1 MNTRL
6 AAVVLTAVLL
16 VTPWQQQ
23 HWQQGGSGVL
33 LADCQGLAVTPDN
46 LGAGQ
51 LAVVNEFNVFED
63 ALELASELS
72 GKGGSPQPAGLQ
84 FCSFFKLCP
93 DPRVTPKCSPAH
105 AVLVP
110 AQRTVLQCMLCANL
124 ESVGSLQVTWRR
136 CRRWKGP
143 WRPLWQWQA
152 WRRWCDNCKRYAAA
166 AACQLCCCRITTG
179 VAA

>member
-1 MNTRL
+1 MNIRL

-16 VTPWQQQ
+16 VTPGQQQQQ

-72 GKGGSPQPAGLQ
+72 GKEVAALSLRDCSLVPSCNCARTHVSLPNAVLHMQSWCQRSPQ
-84 FCSFFKLCP
+84 S
-93 DPRVTPKCSPAH
+93 S
-105 AVLVP
+105 
-110 AQRTVLQCMLCANL
+110 N
-124 ESVGSLQVTWRR
+124 
-136 CRRWKGP
+136 
-143 WRPLWQWQA
+143 
-152 WRRWCDNCKRYAAA
+152 
-166 AACQLCCCRITTG
+166 ACHVRF
-179 VAA
+179 